1 MHTKKIKDNGNSVG
15 ENFFSSEEFGRY
27 DRQIRLPQF
36 GLMSQ
41 TKLKKA
47 RVLVVGTGG
56 LGSPLLLYLAAA
68 GVGTLGLI
76 DFDTVDES
84 NLHRQ
89 VIFGQN
95 QIGQAKV
102 EAAKE
107 RLKEINPHIKVLI
120 YNEKLTSSNAMEI
133 VGDYEVV
140 ADGTDNFPTRYL
152 VNDACVLC
160 EKPNVY
166 GSVFKFEG
174 QVSVF
179 NFKNKNGELG
189 PNYRDLYPTPPPAGL
204 VPNCAETGVIGVLPG
219 IIGSMQALEVIK
231 VIIGIG
237 EPLSGKLFIF
247 DALGFE
253 SRIFKVKR
261 IPSNPL
267 NGANPSLTHLIDYE
281 DFCGV
286 MPVKEVT
293 AKQLYQMKRKDAVFQ
308 LIDVREKIE
317 FDGGNLGGVLIPL
330 SQMMDN
336 YQKIDRKKKVVVHCK
351 SGGRSSQAIRSLEEK
366 FGFDNLYNLKGG
378 IDEYLKLIKAEDPSH
393 D

>member
-1 MHTKKIKDNGNSVG
+1 MDTKKVKDHKISEG
-15 ENFFSSEEFGRY
+15 ENIFAKEEFSRY

-36 GLMSQ
+36 GIISQ
-41 TKLKKA
+41 TKLKNAK
-47 RVLVVGTGG
+47 VLLVGTGG

-68 GVGTLGLI
+68 GIGTLGLI
-76 DFDTVDES
+76 DFDRVDES

-102 EAAKE
+102 EAAKN
-107 RLKEINPHIKVLI
+107 RIKEINPYINVVVF
-120 YNEKLTSSNAMEI
+120 NEKLTSSNALEI
-133 VGDYEVV
+133 VRNYDVV

-179 NFKNKNGELG
+179 NFKNREGELG
-189 PNYRDLYPTPPPAGL
+189 PNYRDLYETPPPAGL
-204 VPNCAETGVIGVLPG
+204 VPNCAESGVIGVLPG

-231 VIIGIG
+231 VITGIG

-253 SRIFKVKR
+253 TRIVKFKRK
-261 IPSNPL
+261 PGNPL
-267 NGANPSLTHLIDYE
+267 NGTKPSLSHLIDYE
-281 DFCGV
+281 SFCGV
-286 MPVKEVT
+286 NPVKEVT
-293 AKQLYQMKRKDAVFQ
+293 AKQFHQMKKETDVFQ
-308 LIDVREKIE
+308 LIDVRDKVEYDEMNI
-317 FDGGNLGGVLIPL
+317 GGELIPL
-330 SQMMDN
+330 PQLMEK
-336 YQKIDRKKKVVVHCK
+336 YQKIDRNIKVVVHCK
-351 SGGRSSQAIRSLEEK
+351 SGGRSAQAIRSLEEK
-366 FGFDNLYNLKGG
+366 FGFINLYNLTGG
-378 IDEYLKLIKAEDPSH
+378 IDEYLKLLK
-393 D
+393 